1 MSRLQPAKA
10 GPADAPGAAEDGVT
24 VLTVE
29 VSASGDNPWVA
40 SAWRARVRL
49 ADATVRE
56 FSSAFELA
64 RFLAQPI
71 LAPGRRGRHR
81 RLPIA

>member
-1 MSRLQPAKA
+1 MSRVQPAKVA
-10 GPADAPGAAEDGVT
+10 PADARGAAEDGVT
-24 VLTVE
+24 RLTVE
-29 VSASGDNPWVA
+29 VSASGDNPWIA

-56 FSSAFELA
+56 FSSPFELA

-71 LAPGRRGRHR
+71 SGSGRRGRQGR
-81 RLPIA
+81 RPIA